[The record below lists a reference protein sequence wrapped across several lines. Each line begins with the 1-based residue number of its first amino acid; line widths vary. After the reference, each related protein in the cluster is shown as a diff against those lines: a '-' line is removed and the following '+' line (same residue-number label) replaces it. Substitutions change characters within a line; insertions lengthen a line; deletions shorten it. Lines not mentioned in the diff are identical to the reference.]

1 MAAAAPGRPP
11 MTTASTQSVARPG
24 VIELSFGEPDPALF
38 PAAGLAEACRKA
50 LADGGAEA
58 LPYGANAGPPA
69 LRERL
74 AERLSAAE
82 QRATGSDETLISG
95 GVSQALDH
103 LLTLFCRPGDT
114 VLVERPTYSLALG
127 VLRDHPVVVEALPFD
142 EEGLDVRA
150 LERRLVEARA
160 TGRAVRA
167 LYTIPTFHNPT
178 GISLAADR
186 RRRLVSVAAAYG
198 LLVIEDDVYREL
210 WYDGP
215 APPSL
220 WSLAAPGTVLR
231 LGSFAKTLAPGLRT
245 GWLNA
250 APEQITRVAE
260 SGLSDSGGC
269 PSQFAAVAVE
279 RFLRAGLYEPH
290 VAELRAAYTTRRDAL
305 AAGLAAHLPAG
316 CRFTVPA
323 GGFFIWV
330 SLPAGLRASS
340 LLPAAE
346 TAGVSF
352 VPAARSHLDGHD
364 GGLRLAFALYSPEQ
378 LAEAARRLGETI
390 GAALGS

>member
-1 MAAAAPGRPP
+1 

-38 PAAGLAEACRKA
+38 PAVGLADSCREA

-58 LPYGANAGPPA
+58 LPYGANAGPAA

-74 AERLSAAE
+74 SERLSAAE

-95 GVSQALDH
+95 GVSQALDQ

-150 LERRLVEARA
+150 LERRLVEARS
-160 TGRAVRA
+160 TGRTVRA

-178 GISLAADR
+178 GISLTAER

-198 LLVIEDDVYREL
+198 LLLIEDDVYREL

-231 LGSFAKTLAPGLRT
+231 LGSFAKTLAPGLRV

-250 APEQITRVAE
+250 APEQIARVAE
-260 SGLSDSGGC
+260 SGLNDSGGC

-279 RFLRAGLYEPH
+279 RFLRSGLYEPH
-290 VAELRAAYTTRRDAL
+290 VAELRAAYTTRRDTL
-305 AAGLAAHLPAG
+305 AAALAAHLPAG
-316 CRFTVPA
+316 CGFSVPA

-330 SLPAGLRASS
+330 SLPAGLRASA

-346 TAGVSF
+346 AAGVSF
-352 VPAARSHLDGHD
+352 VPAARSHLDGYD
-364 GGLRLAFALYSPEQ
+364 GGLRLAFTLYPPEQ
-378 LAEAARRLGETI
+378 LVEAARRLGETI
-390 GAALGS
+390 EAALRA

>member
-1 MAAAAPGRPP
+1 
-11 MTTASTQSVARPG
+11 MTTASTQNIARPG

-38 PAAGLAEACRKA
+38 PAVGPAEACREA

-58 LPYGANAGPPA
+58 LPYGANAGPAA

-74 AERLSAAE
+74 AERLGAAE

-95 GVSQALDH
+95 GNSQALDQ
-103 LLTLFCRPGDT
+103 LVTLFCRPGDT

-160 TGRAVRA
+160 TGRTVRA

-178 GISLAADR
+178 GVSLAAER

-198 LLVIEDDVYREL
+198 LLLIEDDVYREL
-210 WYDGP
+210 WYDEP

-231 LGSFAKTLAPGLRT
+231 LGSFAKTLAPGLRV

-250 APEQITRVAE
+250 APEQIARVAE
-260 SGLSDSGGC
+260 SGLNDSGGC

-279 RFLRAGLYEPH
+279 RFLRAGLYEAH

-305 AAGLAAHLPAG
+305 AAALASHLPAG
-316 CRFTVPA
+316 CGFSVPA

-330 SLPAGLRASS
+330 SLPAGLRASA

-346 TAGVSF
+346 AAGVSF

-364 GGLRLAFALYSPEQ
+364 GGLRLAFTLYPPEQ

-390 GAALGS
+390 GVALRA